1 MSKLGKLR
9 KNAQSYEFINE
20 IIKDYQFYYRII
32 EYKRIYMEEN

>member
-20 IIKDYQFYYRII
+20 IIKDYQFHYRII
-32 EYKRIYMEEN
+32 ETKRIYMEEN